1 MGIDILINMKVPVI
15 TIFICFFVSADFQP
29 LTNDPID
36 DFLKEVLEL
45 IRLIMITGSPELGV
59 PVLDPFEVPEFEDI
73 HLDEDIIK
81 ADIAIKD
88 LVIKNLSTFE
98 TEISHLELNDL
109 SLELELKIADLRG
122 DAWYNLT
129 GLVLELI
136 PLYGHGAMWLEIYE
150 MDLYA
155 KAAVV
160 INEDGFLQANQM
172 KISANFTSIKTYLD
186 GLMDGGNFGDSINN
200 LLNLL
205 GDFIWDLVKEPLF
218 ELLEG
223 LLMDVINDA
232 LDGCNLA
239 DLITSGNCFRENLKM
254 MKEHHQM
261 TRMKLKES

>member
-1 MGIDILINMKVPVI
+1 MGLVNMKVLI
-15 TIFICFFVSADFQP
+15 LTILFCSFVSANIQP
-29 LTNDPID
+29 LSKDPID
-36 DFLKEVLEL
+36 DFLKQLLEL
-45 IRLIMITGSPELGV
+45 IRVIMITGSPELGV
-59 PVLDPFEVPEFEDI
+59 PVLDPFQVPEFEDI
-73 HLDEDIIK
+73 HLDEDVIK

-98 TEISHLELNDL
+98 TEISHLELSDL
-109 SLELELKIADLRG
+109 SLELELRISDLRG

-150 MDLYA
+150 LDLYA

-160 INEDGFLQANQM
+160 INEEGFLQANQM
-172 KISANFTSIKTYLD
+172 KISANFTSIKTHLD

-205 GDFIWDLVKEPLF
+205 GDFIWDFVKDPLF

-223 LLMDVINDA
+223 LLTDVINDA
-232 LDGCNLA
+232 LDGCNIA
-239 DLITSGNCFRENLKM
+239 DLITSGACFRNNLET
-254 MKEHHQM
+254 MKQHNQIEK
-261 TRMKLKES
+261 MKLKGSI